1 MILDHIGVAVRDFA
15 KSSTFYRRS
24 FAPLG
29 IETVIEGEGWAM
41 LGRHGKPEFWFGVH
55 GIPPGP
61 LHIAFAA
68 ETREQVRAFHRA
80 ALAAGG
86 RDNGAPGR
94 REVPPGLL
102 RRLRVRSGRP

>member
-61 LHIAFAA
+61 LHI
-68 ETREQVRAFHRA
+68 
-80 ALAAGG
+80 
-86 RDNGAPGR
+86 GR